1 MGKSVQRNCH
11 FLLLGVLAP
20 VKIIFEVAGQW
31 LAVFLVQRVP
41 FLALLVAED
50 GWAGWAGD
58 AFSRTG
64 NRAACAG
71 ARKHEEV
78 ALLLSEA
85 SSEQQLDHP
94 GHLGSGTWGQEAGR
108 LGQLGED
115 PAELGVRLP
124 VRLCRLPGAVPDQP
138 TLLARHRALLQSHR
152 ADVVVEAVS

>member
-1 MGKSVQRNCH
+1 MGNSVQRNCH

-31 LAVFLVQRVP
+31 RAVFLVQRVP

-50 GWAGWAGD
+50 DRAGWAGD

-85 SSEQQLDHP
+85 PSEQ
-94 GHLGSGTWGQEAGR
+94 
-108 LGQLGED
+108 
-115 PAELGVRLP
+115 
-124 VRLCRLPGAVPDQP
+124 
-138 TLLARHRALLQSHR
+138 
-152 ADVVVEAVS
+152 